1 MSDLVFYLRRSLE
14 KQKMLLKE
22 KTKEWERERNQIV
35 READD
40 KQMRLHRLLITT
52 NTANRELRIK
62 LGIKEGIEEHE

>member
-35 READD
+35 SEADD
-40 KQMRLHRLLITT
+40 KQMRLHHLLITT

>member
-35 READD
+35 SEADD

>member
-1 MSDLVFYLRRSLE
+1 MSDLVFYLRQSLE

-22 KTKEWERERNQIV
+22 KTKEWEREREQIV
-35 READD
+35 READN

>member
-1 MSDLVFYLRRSLE
+1 MSDLVFYLRQSLE

-22 KTKEWERERNQIV
+22 KTKEWERERDQIV
-35 READD
+35 READN

>member
-1 MSDLVFYLRRSLE
+1 MSDLVFYLRQSLE

-22 KTKEWERERNQIV
+22 KTKEWERERDQIV
-35 READD
+35 READN
-40 KQMRLHRLLITT
+40 KQMRLHRLLTTT

>member
-22 KTKEWERERNQIV
+22 KIKEWERERNQIV
-35 READD
+35 SEADD

>member
-40 KQMRLHRLLITT
+40 KQMRLRRLLITT